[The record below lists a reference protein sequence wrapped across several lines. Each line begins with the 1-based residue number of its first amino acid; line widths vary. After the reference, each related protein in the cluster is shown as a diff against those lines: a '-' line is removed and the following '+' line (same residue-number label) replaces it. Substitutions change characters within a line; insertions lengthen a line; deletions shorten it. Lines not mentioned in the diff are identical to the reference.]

1 MCIVKYASAGLKHIV
16 SIMENAY
23 LHFEDKPWQ
32 QSGKPV
38 RKAYMTDL
46 IQAVIG
52 SGQPVKAERFHNGWI
67 EFDTNE
73 DYENACKWVEDGSI
87 KQFLTM

>member
-1 MCIVKYASAGLKHIV
+1 
-16 SIMENAY
+16 MENAY
-23 LHFEDKPWQ
+23 LNFEDKPWQ

-46 IQAVIG
+46 LNAVIE
-52 SGQPVKAERFHNGWI
+52 SGEKVKAIHFCNGWI

-73 DYENACKWVEDGSI
+73 DYENACKWVEDGYISI
-87 KQFLTM
+87 DLK

>member
-1 MCIVKYASAGLKHIV
+1 MLYIKDILS
-16 SIMENAY
+16 EAY
-23 LHFEDKPWQ
+23 RKFEDKPWQ

-46 IQAVIG
+46 LNAIIT
-52 SGQPVKAERFHNGWI
+52 SGKNVKAIHFNNGWI

-73 DYENACKWVEDGSI
+73 DYENALLWVQEKTISKI
-87 KQFLTM
+87 IHL